1 MEHFKKNTPQSALEK
16 QLDNNGSIETTNFN
30 SDQSEH
36 TENVVD
42 EIIKKQLLE
51 NGIEDKD
58 DLITQKIMAQKIEE
72 PNHSPEFRN
81 VNQKLPYNL
90 KQHIEELKRTLK
102 TEDISNIRRNNI
114 EEEIVAQEALL
125 KRVLEKL
132 PEHLRE
138 DFNFGEI

>member
-72 PNHSPEFRN
+72 PKHSPEFRN